1 MYSDFLHLNFYR
13 CIIEMNVSISMR
25 ELKKLIIMYIKNEQN
40 EYLDESLIKEVI
52 KIALSATKE
61 VEKPE
66 YMTTKEVAYELSVQP
81 RTVRDWIKCGKIK
94 AHRVGGGGMYH
105 INRKDFEENLKEYKS
120 LKYKRVG

>member
-1 MYSDFLHLNFYR
+1 MHFDFLDLNYFR
-13 CIIEMNVSISMR
+13 CTIEMNVSISIR

-40 EYLDESLIKEVI
+40 KYLDKSLLKEVI
-52 KIALSATKE
+52 KEALIETKQ

-81 RTVRDWIKCGKIK
+81 RTIRDYIKCGKIK

-105 INRKDFEENLKEYKS
+105 INRKDFEQNLEEFKS

>member
-1 MYSDFLHLNFYR
+1 
-13 CIIEMNVSISMR
+13 
-25 ELKKLIIMYIKNEQN
+25 MYIKNEQN
-40 EYLDESLIKEVI
+40 EHLDESLIKRVI
-52 KIALSATKE
+52 EQYINANKE
-61 VEKPE
+61 AGKPE

-105 INRKDFEENLKEYKS
+105 INRKDFEENLEEYKS

>member
-1 MYSDFLHLNFYR
+1 MHFDFLDLNYFR
-13 CIIEMNVSISMR
+13 CTIEMNVSISIR

-40 EYLDESLIKEVI
+40 KYLDKSLLKEVI
-52 KIALSATKE
+52 KEALMETKQ

-81 RTVRDWIKCGKIK
+81 RTIRDYIKCGKIK

-105 INRKDFEENLKEYKS
+105 INRKDFEQNLEEFKS

>member
-1 MYSDFLHLNFYR
+1 
-13 CIIEMNVSISMR
+13 MNVSISIR

-40 EYLDESLIKEVI
+40 KYLDKSLLKEVI
-52 KIALSATKE
+52 KEALIETKQ

-81 RTVRDWIKCGKIK
+81 RTIRDYIKCGKIK

-105 INRKDFEENLKEYKS
+105 INRKDFEQNLEEFKS

>member
-1 MYSDFLHLNFYR
+1 MHFDFLDLNYFR
-13 CIIEMNVSISMR
+13 CTIEMNVSISIR

-40 EYLDESLIKEVI
+40 KYLDKSLLKEVI
-52 KIALSATKE
+52 KEALIETKQ

-81 RTVRDWIKCGKIK
+81 RTIRDYIKCGKIK

-105 INRKDFEENLKEYKS
+105 INRKDFEENLEEFKS

>member
-1 MYSDFLHLNFYR
+1 VHFDFLDLNYFR
-13 CIIEMNVSISMR
+13 CTIEMNVSISIR

-40 EYLDESLIKEVI
+40 KYLDKSLLKEVI
-52 KIALSATKE
+52 KEALIETKQ

-81 RTVRDWIKCGKIK
+81 RTIRDYIKCGKIK

-105 INRKDFEENLKEYKS
+105 INRKDFEQNLEEFKS

>member
-1 MYSDFLHLNFYR
+1 MHFDFLDLNYFR
-13 CIIEMNVSISMR
+13 CTIEMNVSISIR

-40 EYLDESLIKEVI
+40 KYLDKSLLKEVI
-52 KIALSATKE
+52 KEALIETKQ

-81 RTVRDWIKCGKIK
+81 RTIRDYIKCGKIK

>member
-1 MYSDFLHLNFYR
+1 MHFDFLDLNYFR
-13 CIIEMNVSISMR
+13 CTIEMNVPISIR

-40 EYLDESLIKEVI
+40 KYLDKSLLKEVI
-52 KIALSATKE
+52 KEALIETKQ

-81 RTVRDWIKCGKIK
+81 RTIRDYIKCGKIK

-105 INRKDFEENLKEYKS
+105 INRKDFEQNLEEFKS